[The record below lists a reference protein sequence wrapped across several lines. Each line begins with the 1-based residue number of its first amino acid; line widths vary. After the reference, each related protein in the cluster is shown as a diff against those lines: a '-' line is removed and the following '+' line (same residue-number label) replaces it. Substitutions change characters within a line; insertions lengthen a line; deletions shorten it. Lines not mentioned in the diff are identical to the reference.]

1 MSTFGTIVV
10 ATALVTAAILMMV
23 CVSAALTQK
32 SQTEAER
39 FLA

>member
-1 MSTFGTIVV
+1 MSTIGTIVV

-32 SQTEAER
+32 DQTESER
-39 FLA
+39 FIA